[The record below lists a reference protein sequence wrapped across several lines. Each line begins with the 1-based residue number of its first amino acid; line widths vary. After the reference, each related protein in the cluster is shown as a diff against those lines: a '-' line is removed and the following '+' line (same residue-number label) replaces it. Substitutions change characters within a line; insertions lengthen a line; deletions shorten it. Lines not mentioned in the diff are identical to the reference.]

1 VDPIQSTVKDYIL
14 QEFLPDADASELT
27 AATPLISGGIL
38 DSLATVRLVM
48 FLEQNFDIEVQAHET
63 SADNLD
69 TLECIAGFVR
79 AKQAARQGGK
89 KAP

>member
-27 AATPLISGGIL
+27 ATTPLIAGGIL

-69 TLECIAGFVR
+69 TLERIAGFVR
-79 AKQAARQGGK
+79 AKQAARKGGK
-89 KAP
+89 QAP

>member
-1 VDPIQSTVKDYIL
+1 MDPIQSTVKDYIL

-27 AATPLISGGIL
+27 ATTPLIAGGIL

-48 FLEQNFDIEVQAHET
+48 FLEQDFGIEVQAHET

-69 TLECIAGFVR
+69 TLEKIAGFVR
-79 AKQAARQGGK
+79 TKQASRKGGK
-89 KAP
+89 